1 VRILKILAAILL
13 SLCLATPSLARMMRP
28 FRTVVEMVDSA
39 PDRKIPVT
47 IVVPN
52 AISVRGL
59 ILFSHGANSNP
70 GKYAALTERWA
81 AAGYAV
87 IAPLHADSEAWT
99 GVKPTQAQSTAWRLN
114 DMKAGF
120 ANLDAFG
127 AAAGIDF
134 AGKPII
140 VAGHSFGALIAELQD
155 DPRVKAVIAYS
166 PPGPFP
172 GLPVPVV
179 KKPMLTVTGTAD
191 ILPMIAPK
199 WDAHLA
205 AHRIATGAAIAYVGK
220 GANHYFGNIIG
231 RTEYPG
237 PPQGESFSEALEI
250 SHLFLRAY
258 GDRDKAAVRKLKR
271 YRAKQG
277 TVERR

>member
-1 VRILKILAAILL
+1 MRILKILVAILL
-13 SLCLATPSLARMMRP
+13 SLCVATPSWARMVRP
-28 FRTVVEMVDSA
+28 FRTVVETVDSA

-47 IVVPN
+47 IMVPTGVP
-52 AISVRGL
+52 VRGV
-59 ILFSHGANSNP
+59 ILFSHGAMSNP

-99 GVKPTQAQSTAWRLN
+99 GVKPTQLQSTAWRLN

-120 ANLDAFG
+120 ASLDAFG
-127 AAAGIDF
+127 SAAGMSL

-166 PPGPFP
+166 PPGPIP
-172 GLPVPVV
+172 GFAVPMV

-205 AHRIATGAAIAYVGK
+205 AHKIATGRAFAYVGK

-237 PPQGESFSEALEI
+237 PPQDEPFSEALDL
-250 SHLFLRAY
+250 SQLFLRAY
-258 GDRDKAAVRKLKR
+258 GEGDKAAARKLKR
-271 YRAKQG
+271 YRPKHG